1 MFKYQLMRIKH
12 SFILFSIMFL
22 FFEEKLFAQ
31 SIDGQRENLAQNW
44 HVSIGTGQ
52 GWVSS
57 EVKSTVPNTIW
68 NFAVRRN
75 LSNWFSVQIQYA
87 GGIYKGM
94 NHFPSSNYGNNPAW
108 ANKYNAPL
116 NVQATFPNPP
126 GSFIIINSAD
136 RVQVP
141 PGSLD
146 PVYYN
151 YRSALHQLTF
161 SARIQGDI
169 SSLLNVYGSLGI
181 GAFTYNTKVD
191 ALDNS
196 NRPYKALFKTVNDRY
211 ATRNATRSEILR
223 ELRAGLD
230 RVYET
235 PAEAP
240 KQNIHYMPL
249 QVTTGFAFRLSP
261 SLELGLEYQF
271 SFTREQL
278 IDGQSWK
285 EDPLGDAALSQKF
298 DKLHGLGMSL
308 ILGF

>member
-1 MFKYQLMRIKH
+1 MRSKH
-12 SFILFSIMFL
+12 SYILITAFFICSFIHSFS
-22 FFEEKLFAQ
+22 Q
-31 SIDGQRENLAQNW
+31 STGGRIGDLSQQW
-44 HVSIGTGQ
+44 HISIGTGQ
-52 GWVSS
+52 GWISS
-57 EVKSTVPNTIW
+57 EVKSIVPNATW
-68 NFAVRRN
+68 TFAVRRN
-75 LSNWFSVQIQYA
+75 LSNWFSVQMQYA
-87 GGIYKGM
+87 GGMYKGM
-94 NHFPSSNYGNNPAW
+94 NHFSSSNYGRNPAW

-126 GSFIIINSAD
+126 GTFIIINSAD

-146 PVYYN
+146 PVYFN

-169 SSLLNVYGSLGI
+169 SSFLNVYGSLGI

-211 ATRNATRSEILR
+211 ATPNGTRSEIIKD
-223 ELRAGLD
+223 LRAGLD

-240 KQNIHYMPL
+240 EQSIHYLPL
-249 QVTTGFAFRLSP
+249 QLSAGFALRLSP
-261 SLELGLEYQF
+261 RLELGLEYQF

-278 IDGQSWK
+278 IDGQRWK
-285 EDPLGDAALSQKF
+285 ENPLGDAALSQKF